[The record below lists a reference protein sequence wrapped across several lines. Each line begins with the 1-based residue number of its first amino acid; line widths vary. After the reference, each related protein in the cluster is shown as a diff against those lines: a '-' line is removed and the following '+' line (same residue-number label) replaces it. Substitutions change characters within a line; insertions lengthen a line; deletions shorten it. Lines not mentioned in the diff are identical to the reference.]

1 MGPEFDDSND
11 GSGNGPAGQ
20 TEDIDNTSYYEEMDY
35 SEPED
40 MEGGEPDRKN
50 NNNNERTDDRRSV
63 GEWLKEKLTISN
75 IYKAFSF
82 PFVFVAHLIHDIGRA
97 IIFGDSLGSKPINL
111 VNQAEKESKAEDIK
125 KKLNE
130 KSPAEREKEEL
141 QDDVPAKEKRDP
153 NKESDEQVQEKE
165 KKESIDSLNS
175 ACMRLFGQSPNSFN
189 LSNELGIE
197 MNTDGRSKDGH
208 KILTIGD
215 DKIPV
220 TQQNIRNMEK
230 KVFESVYK
238 NDKYVHSDKQV
249 NVEIE
254 SKGSVITTKLSPSEQ
269 TQAYI
274 SAAVKS
280 CIVGCAFKL
289 SLAEEPNSKS
299 PYCHLYLGRDKDGN
313 TVSMSSVY
321 DKENGTISFR
331 IEEGELSHEV
341 GKIPAESIIHG
352 DQKENLGSYA
362 FGVCEGVY
370 EKCGEKY
377 FHTIDSSAKAM
388 DKKYERKYDN
398 TRSNPVEEV
407 SKENGETKASSY
419 NGEDKKTQAANENTQ
434 PPYIPDWLKKP
445 HKREQRTEQK
455 AGKNFHGS
463 SEHIENTSRKPEPES
478 VSKKPEP
485 EPASKKPET
494 EPAPKK
500 TAFELAEIV
509 GKKETAPELIDS
521 IVKENPYAA
530 AIGVCAAK
538 NSNTRSDTLGVLA
551 EKGNDR
557 VKQEVAANK
566 NTEPGVLE
574 KLALCNNSNVQIQ
587 VARNPSTPP
596 DVLTLLSNNES
607 QYVRAEVACNK
618 HTPTE
623 VLEHLAS
630 VNDGCGGYVRKVAEK
645 TLNDMT
651 IANDQR
657 DADVNLTDFANAC
670 NNESSRTEKEGNL
683 EKNNFINEDVLDD
696 LEEDVQQETGDVES
710 AQSND
715 AQDIDELNEPD
726 EEDLDL

>member
-130 KSPAEREKEEL
+130 KSTAEREKEEL
-141 QDDVPAKEKRDP
+141 QEDVPEKEKMDP
-153 NKESDEQVQEKE
+153 NKESDEQVQGKE
-165 KKESIDSLNS
+165 KRESVDSLNS

-189 LSNELGIE
+189 ISNELGIE

-220 TQQNIRNMEK
+220 TQQNIRNIEK
-230 KVFESVYK
+230 KIFESVYK

-289 SLAEEPNSKS
+289 SLAEEPNPKS

-370 EKCGEKY
+370 DCQMEVPNKRDKIVGFQCGYPNAADVVGVLYSNGEFCYEGENVRVTKETFKDCTDLQVCADMSGSEKI
-377 FHTIDSSAKAM
+377 TIIDSMYENCQKLASCTLKDGIVSM
-388 DKKYERKYDN
+388 RSTFLGCINLKQISDFPSTVKYMENTFSGDVSLNNFAYTIPDTVKTLTGCFSNCQVLSGEIYIDCNVDQFEEMFLGACEATKVNLLGNSMLLDAYANTNDTDN
-398 TRSNPVEEV
+398 VYVNSIRPN
-407 SKENGETKASSY
+407 SKINSY
-419 NGEDKKTQAANENTQ
+419 N
-434 PPYIPDWLKKP
+434 
-445 HKREQRTEQK
+445 
-455 AGKNFHGS
+455 
-463 SEHIENTSRKPEPES
+463 
-478 VSKKPEP
+478 
-485 EPASKKPET
+485 
-494 EPAPKK
+494 
-500 TAFELAEIV
+500 
-509 GKKETAPELIDS
+509 
-521 IVKENPYAA
+521 
-530 AIGVCAAK
+530 
-538 NSNTRSDTLGVLA
+538 
-551 EKGNDR
+551 
-557 VKQEVAANK
+557 
-566 NTEPGVLE
+566 
-574 KLALCNNSNVQIQ
+574 
-587 VARNPSTPP
+587 
-596 DVLTLLSNNES
+596 
-607 QYVRAEVACNK
+607 
-618 HTPTE
+618 
-623 VLEHLAS
+623 
-630 VNDGCGGYVRKVAEK
+630 
-645 TLNDMT
+645 
-651 IANDQR
+651 
-657 DADVNLTDFANAC
+657 
-670 NNESSRTEKEGNL
+670 
-683 EKNNFINEDVLDD
+683 
-696 LEEDVQQETGDVES
+696 
-710 AQSND
+710 
-715 AQDIDELNEPD
+715 DIFQ
-726 EEDLDL
+726 